1 MGKQSPKGRF
11 AATYA
16 AVLCLLAI
24 FDGTRA
30 WSGPRAR
37 KGLMSGPPGL
47 GGAMGGG
54 LPTQMTGQLSSSQP
68 GTVSNTS
75 SVPQRHQVATIPNV
89 PGGTY
94 YMYSQL
100 ETLGSLAAYTPPV
113 SGMYLSMV
121 HISGGA
127 GPGAIKIIY
136 ATPNTACFGV
146 SASTQGGPVGVY
158 GCSKYETYP
167 VSWLLNGTNIPAG
180 SFASSGAYVFAILTA
195 STAPPLGNPDISAYR
210 AVATYN
216 AIASATTTAVTVTFD
231 AQPGVIRAIM
241 AWGQNTVGNA
251 TVGDNSAYVT
261 YSAGGAYVQQFPVN
275 SAVAPSLL
283 IPVQPIPAANTAA
296 ISVVTQTYTG
306 TTTMSVLVLSFY

>member
-100 ETLGSLAAYTPPV
+100 ETLGSLAAY
-113 SGMYLSMV
+113 L
-121 HISGGA
+121 
-127 GPGAIKIIY
+127 
-136 ATPNTACFGV
+136 
-146 SASTQGGPVGVY
+146 
-158 GCSKYETYP
+158 
-167 VSWLLNGTNIPAG
+167 PAG
-180 SFASSGAYVFAILTA
+180 LWDVSLHGAHLGRSWPGSDQDHLRNAEHGLLRCQRLDSG
-195 STAPPLGNPDISAYR
+195 R
-210 AVATYN
+210 
-216 AIASATTTAVTVTFD
+216 
-231 AQPGVIRAIM
+231 PGRCL
-241 AWGQNTVGNA
+241 WL
-251 TVGDNSAYVT
+251 
-261 YSAGGAYVQQFPVN
+261 QQV
-275 SAVAPSLL
+275 
-283 IPVQPIPAANTAA
+283 
-296 ISVVTQTYTG
+296 
-306 TTTMSVLVLSFY
+306 